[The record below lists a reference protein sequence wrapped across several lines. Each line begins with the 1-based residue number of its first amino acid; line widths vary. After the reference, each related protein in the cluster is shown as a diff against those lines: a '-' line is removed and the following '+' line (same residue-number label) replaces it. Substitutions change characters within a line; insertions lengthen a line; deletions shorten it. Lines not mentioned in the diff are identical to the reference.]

1 MANINRNRL
10 AFIFMV
16 FSLWL
21 FVPSGVQCR
30 EIKICVWCEFLPY
43 EIVENY
49 LEELREKDISLIL
62 HIGPSDI
69 GSPALLK
76 LLYKAEKCGVDVR
89 AWFLLPYDEDLYFCE
104 DTLDQTEN
112 FVRDFVKWAKD
123 ESLNIKWV
131 VFDCEPTPTTG
142 KEFLKYV
149 REKDIMS
156 FITHLRKNKNEQKF
170 RQSIKRMSSLIDYLH
185 KEGYFVAGTSNRMVI
200 EGLYFKN
207 VTLQDSLNIPFT
219 MLDWDEV
226 SFLAYRYKASRADYI
241 GMVKRYTMLAKKYF
255 GEKGV
260 LDIGLVGDNRLL
272 EENKERM
279 RIFDG
284 KEAFMDFLIGMKYPR
299 DLTEIMD
306 VIKKSGLFRVNIYSL
321 DGMLVSDYPVS
332 AWLEQEKN
340 NGKTY
345 FTPLSSLKAGF
356 TNASLQLLYNVL
368 VVKDDDLEKEYN
380 KIYRPKNCSPG
391 NKKSRLEL
399 KRENLEK

>member
-1 MANINRNRL
+1 MTNINYP
-10 AFIFMV
+10 AFIFVV
-16 FSLWL
+16 FLLCL

-30 EIKICVWCEFLPY
+30 EMKVCVWCEFLPY
-43 EIVENY
+43 EVVENY
-49 LEELREKDISLIL
+49 IEELSEKDISLIL

-69 GSPALLK
+69 GSPNLLK
-76 LLYKAEKCGVDVR
+76 LLYKAEQHGVNVR

-149 REKDIMS
+149 REKDLMS
-156 FITHLRKNKNEQKF
+156 FVAHLRENKNEQNFK
-170 RQSIKRMSSLIDYLH
+170 QSIKRMSLLIGYLH
-185 KEGYFVAGTSNRMVI
+185 KEGYFVAGTSNRMI
-200 EGLYFKN
+200 LEGLYFKN

-226 SFLAYRYKASRADYI
+226 SFLAYRYKASRSDYI
-241 GMVKRYTMLAKKYF
+241 GMVKRYTILAKKYF
-255 GEKGV
+255 GEKAA
-260 LDIGLVGDNRLL
+260 LDIGLVGDNRLIK
-272 EENKERM
+272 ENEERM

-284 KEAFMDFLIGMKYPR
+284 KEEFMDFLVGMNYPR
-299 DLTEIMD
+299 DLIETMD

-332 AWLEQEKN
+332 AWVEQEKN

-345 FTPLSSLKAGF
+345 FTPWSSFKSGF

-368 VVKDDDLEKEYN
+368 VVKDNDLEKEYN
-380 KIYRPKNCSPG
+380 ESNMTKYRPPG
-391 NKKSRLEL
+391 IGKSRLEL
-399 KRENLEK
+399 KRENLKK